1 MSIIEFNVPE
11 GYVLDRKAST
21 RNKVVYKMYS
31 IILYLTFQASVN
43 LDNLLKS
50 RGICISLFNDQ
61 VRE

>member
-1 MSIIEFNVPE
+1 M
-11 GYVLDRKAST
+11 
-21 RNKVVYKMYS
+21 
-31 IILYLTFQASVN
+31 LTFQASAN